1 MRFFSLYRQ
10 LTVYIFNIY
19 LKSVQKADII
29 VYIHIIGVMFAMD
42 FSNIGKI
49 VFKVGTSTL
58 THDNGKPDYQK
69 FESLARIL
77 SDLHNSGKEIVL
89 VSSGAI
95 SVGMDSMRMDARP
108 SSTSAKQAL
117 AAVGQSELMFIY
129 DKFFSEYNKVIAQV
143 LMTKDAVLMRDRR
156 QNIINTFNELFG
168 FGVIPIVNENDTVAI
183 DELVFGDNDTLSA
196 MVAECVGADL
206 LVIITD
212 VEGLYNKNPAENED
226 AELISEVSEI
236 TTDLFEIAGG
246 SGSNRGTGGMYTKLQ
261 AAQIAAKA
269 GVATAII
276 SGRDLHNIYRLANG
290 EKVGTVF
297 TV

>member
-1 MRFFSLYRQ
+1 
-10 LTVYIFNIY
+10 
-19 LKSVQKADII
+19 
-29 VYIHIIGVMFAMD
+29 MFAMD

-58 THDNGKPDYQK
+58 THENGKPDYQK

-95 SVGMDSMRMDARP
+95 SVGMDSMRMDVRP

-143 LMTKDAVLMRDRR
+143 LMTKDAVSMRDRR
-156 QNIINTFNELFG
+156 QNIINTFNELLG
-168 FGVIPIVNENDTVAI
+168 FRVIPIVNENDTVAT

-212 VEGLYNKNPAENED
+212 IDGLYDKNPAENDD
-226 AELISEVSEI
+226 AKLISEVSEI

-261 AAQIAAKA
+261 AAQIAKRA
-269 GVATAII
+269 GIATAII
-276 SGRDLHNIYRLANG
+276 SGNDLHNIYKLIGG
-290 EKVGTVF
+290 EPVGTVF